1 MIFLQDNVNAKII
14 ERALTI
20 NNKFNVTI
28 EQEV

>member
-1 MIFLQDNVNAKII
+1 MIFLQDKVNAKII